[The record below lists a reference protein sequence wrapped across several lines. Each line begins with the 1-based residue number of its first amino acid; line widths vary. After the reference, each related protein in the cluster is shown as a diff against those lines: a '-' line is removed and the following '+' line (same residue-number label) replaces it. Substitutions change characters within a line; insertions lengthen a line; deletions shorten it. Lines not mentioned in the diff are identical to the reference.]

1 MLKES
6 AASGGSTPAE
16 RLRSDNEAVA
26 RCEAPVVLLL
36 GPARSAAS
44 GVATHINQ
52 LFGSALSKRFRL
64 SLFQVG
70 SEGRGES
77 GGATVVRLA
86 LSPVALIVRL
96 AWLRPRIVHINTSLD
111 LKGYWRDLVYL
122 AVAKVLGCKVVYQVH
137 GGALPG
143 QFFPHSRLLTALL
156 RRVLMWADVV
166 VLLAKCEMT
175 AYQQFVPRARLIR
188 IANCVPIEEGRGPVA
203 LDSAAVLTVAY
214 IGRLTA
220 SKGIL
225 ETVEAVRI
233 LRGRGTQIR
242 LTIAGAGEAL
252 GAIRRAIAAGGLA
265 TQVHLVGEV
274 FAEAKRRLWRET
286 DVLALP
292 SYHEGLPYALLEA
305 MACGV
310 VPVAS
315 SVGAIPD
322 VMQDGVHG
330 LLVPTKD
337 PWAVARALEQLAA
350 DRLLLQRMSHA
361 ARERVAKGYSVTHF
375 ADQFTELYESLST
388 SAD

>member
-1 MLKES
+1 MLKEG
-6 AASGGSTPAE
+6 AAPEGMPAQ
-16 RLRSDNEAVA
+16 RLRPGDGATAGSEPPA
-26 RCEAPVVLLL
+26 VLLL

-52 LFGSALSKRFRL
+52 IFASALSQRFRL
-64 SLFQVG
+64 SQFQVG
-70 SEGRGES
+70 SEGRAENGRD
-77 GGATVVRLA
+77 AVLRLA
-86 LSPVALIVRL
+86 LSPLALIVRL
-96 AWLRPRIVHINTSLD
+96 ARLRPRIVHINTSLD

-122 AVAKVLGCKVVYQVH
+122 AVAKMLGRKVVYQIH

-143 QFFPHSRLLTALL
+143 QFFPHSKLLTALL

-175 AYQQFVPRARLIR
+175 AYEKFAPRARLIR
-188 IANCVPIEEGRGPVA
+188 IANCVSIEQGRDPVA
-203 LDSAAVLTVAY
+203 LSPTAVLTVAY

-225 ETVEAVRI
+225 ETIEAVRL
-233 LRGRGTQIR
+233 LRDRGIEVR
-242 LTIAGAGEAL
+242 LNIAGAGEAL
-252 GAIRRAIAAGGLA
+252 DAIQHTIAAAGLA
-265 TQVHLVGEV
+265 THVHLIGEV
-274 FAEAKRRLWRET
+274 FAEAKRQLWYQT

-315 SVGAIPD
+315 PVGAIPD
-322 VMQDGVHG
+322 VMQDRVHG
-330 LLVPTKD
+330 LLVP
-337 PWAVARALEQLAA
+337 PREPQAVAYALEQLAG
-350 DRLLLQRMSHA
+350 DRLLLQRLSQA
-361 ARERVAKGYSVTHF
+361 ARERVVTCYSVTRL
-375 ADQFTELYESLST
+375 ADQFTELYQSLST